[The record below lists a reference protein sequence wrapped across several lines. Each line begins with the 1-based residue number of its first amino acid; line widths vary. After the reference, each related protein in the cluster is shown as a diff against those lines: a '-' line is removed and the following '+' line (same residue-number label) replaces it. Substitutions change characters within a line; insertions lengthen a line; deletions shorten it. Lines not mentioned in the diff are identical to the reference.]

1 MIKKVRLI
9 LKEETV
15 EYTKDKIT
23 TTTDVV
29 NFMNTNESIGVLA
42 EESAF
47 IICMNVKNEVL
58 AYSEVAKGATSECN
72 IDPKTIFKI
81 ALLCNASRLILVHN
95 HPSGDPT
102 PSGVDIKVTSRL
114 QEACKLMSLELLD
127 HVVISGD
134 QYASCVNGINTINKT
149 NIERSW

>member
-23 TTTDVV
+23 ATTDVV
-29 NFMNTNESIGVLA
+29 NFMNTNESIGILA

-47 IICMNVKNEVL
+47 IICMNVKNEIL
-58 AYSEVAKGATSECN
+58 AYSEVAKGAVSECN
-72 IDPKTIFKI
+72 VDPKTIFKI
-81 ALLCNASRLILVHN
+81 ALLCNASKLILVHN

-102 PSGVDIKVTSRL
+102 PSRLDIKMTDQL
-114 QEACKLMSLELLD
+114 QNACKLMSLELLD

-134 QYASCVNGINTINKT
+134 RYASCMNEINKI
-149 NIERSW
+149 NEREVI

>member
-1 MIKKVRLI
+1 MIRKVRLI

-15 EYTKDKIT
+15 EYTKDKIIT
-23 TTTDVV
+23 TKDVV

-72 IDPKTIFKI
+72 VDPKTIFKV
-81 ALLCNASRLILVHN
+81 ALLCNASKLILVHN

-102 PSGVDIKVTSRL
+102 PSGVDIKMTSRL

-127 HVVISGD
+127 HVVIAGD
-134 QYASCVNGINTINKT
+134 QYASCVNGINTKKEVI
-149 NIERSW
+149 

>member
-15 EYTKDKIT
+15 EYTKDKIIT
-23 TTTDVV
+23 TKDVV

-72 IDPKTIFKI
+72 IDLKTIFKV

-127 HVVISGD
+127 HVVIAGD
-134 QYASCVNGINTINKT
+134 QYASCVNGINTKKEVI
-149 NIERSW
+149 